1 MKKQLPEENKELTME
16 QRKGQEIAASMEVF
30 KKTGISPIEAE
41 KVDPTVVS
49 VPKDLVLAAYQCISE
64 ASHKR
69 SWLEITSLMNELQK
83 YLPQDGS

>member
-1 MKKQLPEENKELTME
+1 MKKQLQEEELTME
-16 QRKGQEIAASMEVF
+16 QRKEQETAASM
-30 KKTGISPIEAE
+30 EAE

-49 VPKDLVLAAYQCISE
+49 VPIDLVLAAYQCISE